1 MLNKLGHYIFKRIC
15 KEQKLFR
22 SNKPKNSY
30 GLYIQ
35 PKDIQRYIN
44 DYMNYGRDFTGNDN
58 VTAEDKYEWLI
69 NEAGEELYWDEPDED
84 L

>member
-1 MLNKLGHYIFKRIC
+1 
-15 KEQKLFR
+15 
-22 SNKPKNSY
+22 
-30 GLYIQ
+30 
-35 PKDIQRYIN
+35 
-44 DYMNYGRDFTGNDN
+44 MNYGIDFTGNDN

>member
-1 MLNKLGHYIFKRIC
+1 MLNKLGHYIYKRMC
-15 KEQKLFR
+15 KEQGLFR
-22 SNKPKNSY
+22 VNRPQNSY

-35 PKDIQRYIN
+35 PKDVQRYIN
-44 DYMNYGRDFTGNDN
+44 DYMNYGIDFTGNDN
-58 VTAEDKYEWLI
+58 VSAEDKYEWLI